1 VQTSRRVGYALAW
14 LEEGRGRMPKKSR
27 IERLRQKLPQVLVV
41 ELVRQSGH
49 RIRQALPESEYSV
62 VELSSP
68 NAGRRQLT
76 LRLPALTFVSTVHG
90 ADAMYVFC
98 RDVARRGVPV
108 VVLQDAPTKASVTQA
123 ARCGAVA
130 VMVAPPPQEKIYPRV
145 KQLLGAK
152 KSEADKGARKPEEV
166 PKLTFPDGMKSPR
179 ARVEFVVMKA
189 QTLLALPH
197 AVSAVLR
204 ICSEPGSSAADLVAP
219 IQTDSAISASVF
231 RLVNSAAMSGRHRVT
246 DLRNAVARLGTKATS
261 NLATAQSVF
270 KMFEQRGN
278 TFGFDRTEYWIH
290 SLGVACCARALAG
303 VGNKVDPDDA
313 FLAGLLHDLGKMV
326 LDEYVPTDYQEAV
339 KHANLEGTPVR
350 EGERHVFDVEHAY
363 VGRKIAGH
371 WGLPDRLVQAVAN
384 HHHYDVLLKDAD
396 PAEPEEFQ
404 ALALAQCTCLANQ
417 LAKAFG
423 FGHAGDFFVE
433 HAALALWEKLNG
445 AELDIPHLYDRVR
458 KDLGGF
464 LDSLTISAKDLG
476 LGLADPGTERVLVW
490 LPERQSSFR
499 PVVEAFVVR
508 CGYTPVTQSTLE
520 HVGPQDGPFVLGITS
535 VSGTR
540 DDVKQAGASLMQH
553 VPAAVLFADSPEIT
567 RDGLDLDDRTIAF
580 PMLLDFHALREH
592 VEKQLARPET
602 EG

>member
-1 VQTSRRVGYALAW
+1 MAQTSRGVGYALAW
-14 LEEGRGRMPKKSR
+14 LEEGRGSMPKKSR
-27 IERLRQKLPQVLVV
+27 IERLKQKRPQVLVV

-49 RIRQALPESEYSV
+49 RIRQALPESEYGV
-62 VELSSP
+62 IELSSP

-76 LRLPALTFVSTVHG
+76 LGLPALAFISTVHG
-90 ADAMYVFC
+90 PDAMYAFC

-108 VVLQDAPTKASVTQA
+108 IVLQDAPTKASVIQA

-130 VMVAPPPQEKIYPRV
+130 VMVAPPSQEKISPRV
-145 KQLLGAK
+145 RQLLDK
-152 KSEADKGARKPEEV
+152 KKDVADKGPRKPEEV
-166 PKLTFPDGMKSPR
+166 PKLTFPEGMKSPR

-270 KMFEQRGN
+270 KMFDQKGD

-313 FLAGLLHDLGKMV
+313 FLAGLLHDFGKMV
-326 LDEYVPTDYQEAV
+326 LDEYVPTEYQEAV
-339 KHANLEGTPVR
+339 KHANIEGVPVR
-350 EGERHVFDVEHAY
+350 EGEQHVFDVEHAY
-363 VGRKIAGH
+363 VGRKITGQ

-396 PAEPEEFQ
+396 PAEPEGFQ
-404 ALALAQCTCLANQ
+404 ALALAQITCLANQ

-423 FGHAGDFFVE
+423 FGHAGDLPSSTRPWQCGTSSM
-433 HAALALWEKLNG
+433 APSWTSRTCMTALARISASSSSRSRSPRKMSDWSWRTPAPSGCWCGCRNASRVSARLSRRSSYG
-445 AELDIPHLYDRVR
+445 AAIRPLPGQHWNNWVR
-458 KDLGGF
+458 KTARLY
-464 LDSLTISAKDLG
+464 SASR
-476 LGLADPGTERVLVW
+476 AFRA
-490 LPERQSSFR
+490 LP
-499 PVVEAFVVR
+499 
-508 CGYTPVTQSTLE
+508 T
-520 HVGPQDGPFVLGITS
+520 
-535 VSGTR
+535 
-540 DDVKQAGASLMQH
+540 M
-553 VPAAVLFADSPEIT
+553 
-567 RDGLDLDDRTIAF
+567 
-580 PMLLDFHALREH
+580 
-592 VEKQLARPET
+592 
-602 EG
+602 